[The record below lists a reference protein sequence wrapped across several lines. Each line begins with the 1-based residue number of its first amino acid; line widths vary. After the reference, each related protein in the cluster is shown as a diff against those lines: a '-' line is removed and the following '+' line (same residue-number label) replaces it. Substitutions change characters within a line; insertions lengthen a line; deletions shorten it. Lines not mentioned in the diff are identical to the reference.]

1 MMTLFDVLLFV
12 AFCLSQLQLSASG
25 LTDEDERLLDAV
37 VQEAQEL
44 GDIPGLALSIVN
56 RSTMSVLI
64 AKGYGVADV
73 SSGRPMTADTLMPIA
88 STSKAFTSALLAL
101 IMQKHAANA
110 DAVKSVL

>member
-1 MMTLFDVLLFV
+1 MTLFDVLLFV
-12 AFCLSQLQLSASG
+12 AFCLSQLQLSACG

-101 IMQKHAANA
+101 IMEKHAANA